1 MSANNLNSTA
11 SNEKEERVSE
21 EQLTDDELSELHTLK
36 DVIENFYGNPNFH
49 RVHRAPYHIG
59 EAHARIS
66 ELESIEQG
74 EDREVAKEEA
84 DKDLYA
90 QAKTY
95 YKLIILNVD
104 TANDLYQ
111 ISQDL
116 EEGEQGMRLTK
127 HDIEEADE
135 FAGLTAKK
143 RLKHKLNTEQE
154 KTLKQFI
161 RARRRRFQWERKW
174 WNTEDER
181 NESY

>member
-1 MSANNLNSTA
+1 MNANNLNSATNY
-11 SNEKEERVSE
+11 NEEGEWVSE
-21 EQLTDDELSELHTLK
+21 RLTDDELSELHSLK
-36 DVIENFYGNPNFH
+36 EVIENFYGNPNFH
-49 RVHRAPYHIG
+49 RVHRTPYYIR

-74 EDREVAKEEA
+74 EDRGVAKKEA

-154 KTLKQFI
+154 KALRQLIKS
-161 RARRRRFQWERKW
+161 RRKKFPYERKW

-181 NESY
+181 NEGY